1 MYDYRSGGVTVSMH
15 RIKAGR
21 TEGQG
26 NSEHWADL
34 LVRRSRSG
42 GRMALHVMR
51 VREGGGERD
60 WVIPLRRTTSQVPDE
75 LKRIAACLGSLDPAQ
90 VEEQISNVVRS
101 ELMGDIH

>member
-1 MYDYRSGGVTVSMH
+1 
-15 RIKAGR
+15 
-21 TEGQG
+21 
-26 NSEHWADL
+26 
-34 LVRRSRSG
+34 
-42 GRMALHVMR
+42 MALHVMR